1 MPATSIQSPFPIFTD
16 IDGQPLEAGLIW
28 LGTAGNNPISSP
40 ITAYWDAALTQVVT
54 QPVTTRGGYPL
65 NGTAVGRLYVNA
77 DYSILVRN
85 RSGSDVLSA
94 LNATERYDSS
104 LVTFIQAGAGAV
116 TRTAQAKMRD
126 VVSVKD
132 FGAVC
137 NGVADDTIPIQ
148 NAAAYCRANG
158 YTLTG
163 PAGTCKITSTIVLL
177 CDCDLSTMTWE
188 ANALNVKPVIRVGPI
203 SGGGSS
209 PDLVISKDI
218 KLPKVRNTAK
228 TTTGWNAGWGSGIEL
243 AHVYESRIEV
253 PWIEGFKVGLD
264 CGGYDYGFA
273 YNEVRIGR
281 VYNNEVGALLQP
293 KAAAGWANENIFY
306 NGRYVMDSAE
316 GVVTNGRYIKLAPFD
331 VTNASTSW
339 PNNNVFLKPS
349 IEEQGPL
356 YAVEIAG
363 AFNWFH
369 NPRFEG
375 NNDVLMV
382 GHSSSTVTFE
392 NQFIGGYQISSIDI
406 VTTGVVRFSGI
417 WNSRGT
423 VLSGTESVV
432 NLQNAGSST
441 NPVLRVFDASTTP
454 FGKGASASDY
464 CFQLTSAG
472 MAGKTAA
479 TSAASP
485 KVSVDFTNA
494 EQVHRLG
501 TDKNVHRKLL
511 GGVAA
516 TYALNDAGSAYAG
529 YRLDGNELDLNTYSG
544 ADIRVGG
551 AVYPAADN
559 TKSSATAS
567 NRWSVVYA
575 ATPAIN
581 TSDAREKQQ
590 IRQINDAERRVAV
603 RLKGLLVAFK
613 FNDSVEQKGDGARI
627 HFGVM
632 AQDVIEAF
640 KAEGLNATKYA
651 ILCYDKW
658 NAVPEEL
665 DDDGNVVRPA
675 REAGDRYGVRYET
688 LLAFIIAAL

>member
-1 MPATSIQSPFPIFTD
+1 MAVNVKISNLPPATT
-16 IDGQPLEAGLIW
+16 PLTGAELM
-28 LGTAGNNPISSP
+28 P
-40 ITAYWDAALTQVVT
+40 VV
-54 QPVTTRGGYPL
+54 QGGVTKKV
-65 NGTAVGRLYVNA
+65 AVGGTIPA
-77 DYSILVRN
+77 AQILNTPAGTIAATNVQGAIN
-85 RSGSDVLSA
+85 EIVSDLAASSG
-94 LNATERYDSS
+94 SS
-104 LVTFIQAGAGAV
+104 LVGFLPTGISAV
-116 TRTAQAKMRD
+116 ATTVQAKLRET
-126 VVSVKD
+126 VSVKD
-132 FGAVC
+132 FGAVGD
-137 NGVADDTIPIQ
+137 GVADDTAAIQ
-148 NAAAYCRANG
+148 AAANYARANG
-158 YTLTG
+158 YVLTG

-209 PDLVISKDI
+209 ADLVVSKHI

-253 PWIEGFKVGLD
+253 PWVEGFKVGLD

-273 YNEVRIGR
+273 YNEVRVGR
-281 VYNNEVGALLQP
+281 VYNNEIGTQLKPKGAT
-293 KAAAGWANENIFY
+293 GWVNENLFY
-306 NGRYVMDSAE
+306 NGRYVMDSVE
-316 GVVTNGRYIKLAPFD
+316 GVVTAARYIKLAPFD
-331 VTNASTSW
+331 VTDASTSW
-339 PNNNVFLKPS
+339 PNNNVFIKPS

-369 NPRFEG
+369 NARFEG

-406 VTTGVVRFSGI
+406 VTSGVVAYSGI
-417 WNSRGT
+417 WNSRGS
-423 VLSGTESVV
+423 VLSGTESVI

-441 NPVLRVFDASTTP
+441 NPVIRVFDASTTP
-454 FGKGASASDY
+454 FGKGASAADY

-472 MAGKTAA
+472 LVGKQAA
-479 TSAASP
+479 TSVSAP
-485 KVSVDFTNA
+485 KVFVDFTNA

-529 YRLDGNELDLNTYSG
+529 YRIDGNELDLNTYSG
-544 ADIRVGG
+544 ADIRFGG
-551 AVYPAADN
+551 NIYPATDDA
-559 TKSSATAS
+559 KSCGLVT

-575 ATPAIN
+575 ANGTIQ
-581 TSDAREKQQ
+581 TSDAREKQDAE
-590 IRQINDAERRVAV
+590 NLSDAERKVALA
-603 RLKGLLVAFK
+603 LKGLIKKFRFK
-613 FNDSVEQKGDGARI
+613 SAVEKKGDAARI
-627 HFGVM
+627 HVGVLV
-632 AQDVIEAF
+632 QEVIAAF
-640 KAEGLNATKYA
+640 RVEGLDPMRYG
-651 ILCYDKW
+651 IVCYDKW
-658 NAVPEEL
+658 DARPEEI
-665 DDDGNVVRPA
+665 DEDGIVVRPA
-675 REAGDRYGVRYET
+675 LEAGDRYGIRYDQ